1 MPKRID
7 SPKPPKV
14 AYPVNRLSRQSRG
27 HSATSILATSQGAGM
42 RYGGILKILITRS
55 QRTNITTIR
64 ISGRA
69 SCDSRTRRGHRCTVD
84 IDATPPDNV
93 AGNAPTATGVRLND
107 LGLGRFV

>member
-7 SPKPPKV
+7 SPNPPNV

-55 QRTNITTIR
+55 QRTDIATIR

-69 SCDSRTRRGHRCTVD
+69 SCDSRTRRGHRSMVG
-84 IDATPPDNV
+84 IGATPPDIV
-93 AGNAPTATGVRLND
+93 AGSIEARANN
-107 LGLGRFV
+107 LGLGRFA